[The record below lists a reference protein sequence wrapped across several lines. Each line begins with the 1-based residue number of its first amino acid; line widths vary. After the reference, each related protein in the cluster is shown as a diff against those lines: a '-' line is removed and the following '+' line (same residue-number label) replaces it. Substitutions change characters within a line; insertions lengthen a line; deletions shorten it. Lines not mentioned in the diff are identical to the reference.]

1 MLDFVRDLPLNI
13 LRVFSETFEW
23 ALMSFVSHADD
34 ADIQTDDEGNIIRRP
49 IWKTLLFLPVLLPL
63 WIFKICLA
71 IVMFPFAAFSFEDE
85 RRTRFLYGLPALVG
99 ILTTLVVGFVIFLNQ
114 ESVTARYVT
123 LMQTA
128 LQGGEYKLAS
138 TLGGRLVS
146 ESTERKPELAYQ
158 YATAL
163 ARSGQAAKATSIIHS
178 LAPEKTIGFAP
189 AHHMR
194 ALQASQTLGPSPT
207 EEQLAT
213 LRWHLGNCGGTENEQ
228 ILLLWANYYNRI
240 GQPASAINKME
251 QAAKLNPT
259 HLITLTQM
267 LKANGND
274 AAANRT
280 LDYGKETFKRI
291 VEKEPRN
298 SLARISLALIL
309 AQLSQLDEAEKVL
322 QSGLKIS
329 KGPDIMRALSDFY
342 LLKFDMT
349 NEKPSGF
356 RESFDY
362 LDRAIRLD
370 ANYTP
375 IYDRLIQLYGKLK
388 SDEERDEVIR
398 LLEEMIVDGKNA
410 ATAHFTLGSILM
422 LSGKSEDSL
431 YHLQKAFV
439 LSPNMPVVCNNLAW
453 LLATT
458 NATKLDKALQLSQ
471 QAVKAVPKSVN
482 FHDTLGTILL
492 LQGDNEG
499 AILELEFGLDQRNS
513 DKQLHAKLAKAYGA
527 IGKKEIAKMHFEK
540 SR

>member
-1 MLDFVRDLPLNI
+1 MLDFLRDLPLNI
-13 LRVFSETFEW
+13 HRAFSEAFEW
-23 ALMSFVSHADD
+23 ALLPFHSH

-71 IVMFPFAAFSFEDE
+71 IVMFPFAAFRFEDE

-99 ILTTLVVGFVIFLNQ
+99 ILTTLVVSLVIFFNQ
-114 ESVTARYVT
+114 KSVTARYVT

-128 LQGGEYKLAS
+128 LQSGDYKLAS
-138 TLGGRLVS
+138 TLGGRLMS
-146 ESTERKPELAYQ
+146 ESAERKPELAYQ
-158 YATAL
+158 YAMAL
-163 ARSGQAAKATSIIHS
+163 ARSGDAAKATSIINN
-178 LAPEKTIGFAP
+178 LAPEKAIGFAP
-189 AHHMR
+189 AHQLR
-194 ALQASQTLGPSPT
+194 AVQVSQTLGPSPT
-207 EEQLAT
+207 GEQLAT
-213 LRWHLGNCGGTENEQ
+213 LRWHLDNCGGAKNEQ

-240 GQPASAINKME
+240 GQPALAISRME

-259 HLITLTQM
+259 HSITLAQM
-267 LKANGND
+267 FKATGND
-274 AAANRT
+274 ASANRT
-280 LDYGKETFKRI
+280 LESGKETFKRI
-291 VEKEPRN
+291 VEKEPLN
-298 SLARISLALIL
+298 SQARISLALIL

-322 QSGLKIS
+322 QSGLDIL

-356 RESFDY
+356 REGFDY

-375 IYDRLIQLYGKLK
+375 IYDRLIRFYGMLK
-388 SDEERDEVIR
+388 SDEERDEIIR

-410 ATAHFTLGSILM
+410 ATAHFTLGSILTM
-422 LSGKSEDSL
+422 KGKSEDSL
-431 YHLQKAFV
+431 YHLQKAFL

-453 LLATT
+453 LFATT
-458 NATKLDKALQLSQ
+458 DATKLDEALQLSQ

-492 LQGDNEG
+492 LRGDNEE

-513 DKQLHAKLAKAYGA
+513 DKQLHAKLAKAYNA

-540 SR
+540 SK